1 VRKETLSR
9 ARQSIFTRVIRAHVT
24 TRREEHR
31 PESDPCTKLHNAT
44 LIGKGIEPEHRT
56 IKFTLP
62 RCTAEWSAI
71 IRRTIQVPRLKLIRA
86 LWWRQESESRRHPAL
101 SNFGCLSS
109 RGRGWSWRERNA
121 DGWLRTFGTS
131 AKALF

>member
-1 VRKETLSR
+1 
-9 ARQSIFTRVIRAHVT
+9 ARVAARSKQ
-24 TRREEHR
+24 HR

-62 RCTAEWSAI
+62 RCAAEWSAI
-71 IRRTIQVPRLKLIRA
+71 IRRTIQVPRLKFIRV
-86 LWWRQESESRRHPAL
+86 LWWWQESESRRHTAL

-109 RGRGWSWRERNA
+109 RGRGWSWREWNTN
-121 DGWLRTFGTS
+121 GWLRTFGAS
-131 AKALF
+131 AQTLF